1 MTGPNGGM
9 NTMLDVR
16 KARKRAEADVQLLAN
31 RLQHLRF
38 EEERAH
44 KKIHETKSRT
54 AHVLVSKHRNASGHE
69 NKMSSKATSEL
80 YQTHERRRV
89 VQARTQQKRY
99 IGESRKMVERE
110 RKKQAELQREQT
122 RKLAEHQ
129 RQQREAK
136 EEMNRQRAE
145 AIRLHEKA
153 VLEKRERQRLEREL
167 RMQQEYCRR
176 VQEEALRQQVRC
188 CSHYRPSATAPSVH
202 TRALTHTH
210 SVTITQEAERLVL
223 LMEKEEAELIERLR
237 NTQSLQR
244 AAYDQLQATL
254 DV

>member
-54 AHVLVSKHRNASGHE
+54 AQVLESKHRNASGHE
-69 NKMSSKATSEL
+69 DKMSSKATSEL

-89 VQARTQQKRY
+89 VQARTQQKRF

-110 RKKQAELQREQT
+110 RKKQAELQREQVGTAPQNGHTVSQKCDPPTLTFWPLLPPSLPPSQT

-136 EEMNRQRAE
+136 EEMNRQVRPAH
-145 AIRLHEKA
+145 ARL
-153 VLEKRERQRLEREL
+153 L
-167 RMQQEYCRR
+167 C
-176 VQEEALRQQVRC
+176 
-188 CSHYRPSATAPSVH
+188 
-202 TRALTHTH
+202 
-210 SVTITQEAERLVL
+210 I
-223 LMEKEEAELIERLR
+223 
-237 NTQSLQR
+237 
-244 AAYDQLQATL
+244 
-254 DV
+254 

>member
-1 MTGPNGGM
+1 MSAPRRSSGGPRAKSAPAGGATGGGMTGPNGGM

-54 AHVLVSKHRNASGHE
+54 AHVLESKHRNASGHE

-110 RKKQAELQREQT
+110 RKKQAELQREQVSYG
-122 RKLAEHQ
+122 
-129 RQQREAK
+129 
-136 EEMNRQRAE
+136 N
-145 AIRLHEKA
+145 
-153 VLEKRERQRLEREL
+153 
-167 RMQQEYCRR
+167 
-176 VQEEALRQQVRC
+176 
-188 CSHYRPSATAPSVH
+188 P
-202 TRALTHTH
+202 
-210 SVTITQEAERLVL
+210 
-223 LMEKEEAELIERLR
+223 
-237 NTQSLQR
+237 
-244 AAYDQLQATL
+244 
-254 DV
+254 